1 MEKSRGTMPVYIIEV
16 LGRLTYLAKE
26 LLWLRLV
33 SRSTKR
39 NFKVIDPSRA
49 VNSLKEK
56 TKAH

>member
-16 LGRLTYLAKE
+16 FGRLTYLAKE
-26 LLWLRLV
+26 LLWLGLV
-33 SRSTKR
+33 SRSAKR
-39 NFKVIDPSRA
+39 NFKVIDPSWA

>member
-1 MEKSRGTMPVYIIEV
+1 MYIIEV

>member
-1 MEKSRGTMPVYIIEV
+1 MPVCITEV
-16 LGRLTYLAKE
+16 LGRLTYLVKE

-33 SRSTKR
+33 SRSTKGH
-39 NFKVIDPSRA
+39 FKVIDPSWA